1 MSAAILCVAL
11 LSAAQQPSSSEVM
24 SVLEPTSG
32 GLTTDEVIRRVLET
46 SPEAMKAEVE
56 HMKAA
61 EEANTAWTGYAPRV
75 DLSAGYQRLS
85 PITLPPCDPSLPEDE
100 QFFCLPPGVNQN
112 DVQGFGAFPLDSYS
126 LVASVSVPASDY
138 FLRIMPGYDAVVG
151 TEEVARNQLAAKRE
165 EVAFTAVQ
173 MYLDAIRARAGR
185 VVAEKSVGVLTTQME
200 DLQKLAEAG
209 LSTNG
214 DVLQVK
220 AQVAS
225 AQVALEQ
232 AKGGVIV
239 ANARLRRALH
249 DPQAKLEHGEDLLAS
264 ANIELPEYEAAL
276 EQAIEDRF
284 ELRALRK
291 LVDVQANF
299 AKLERVGVFPRLT
312 IDGSATHAR
321 PNQRVFFD
329 PTGFNTTWQIGVNLR
344 WSPNDAVVG
353 MSNWDN
359 ADRDVALVETDII
372 ALTDLIAVEVANA
385 LATMRSTRAS
395 ILAAREGLEAAEGA
409 FDDRKKLLDA
419 GQGTTRELLLAEQ
432 DLRNAELQIINAH
445 LDLRLARARLD
456 RALGRLHKGDDR

>member
-61 EEANTAWTGYAPRV
+61 EEANSAWTGYAPRV

-85 PITLPPCDPSLPEDE
+85 PVYAPVCDGSGT
-100 QFFCLPPGVNQN
+100 QFVCVPAGMDPKS
-112 DVQGFGAFPLDSYS
+112 FGSIFPVDGYS
-126 LVASVSVPASDY
+126 LNANVSVPASDY
-138 FLRIMPGYDAVVG
+138 FLRIMPGYDAVMG
-151 TEEVARNQLAAKRE
+151 TEEVARHQLAAKRE

-173 MYLDAIRARAGR
+173 VYLDAIRARAGR
-185 VVAEKSVGVLTTQME
+185 VVAEKSVGVLTSNME
-200 DLQKLAEAG
+200 DLEKLAEAG

-225 AQVALEQ
+225 AQVALER
-232 AKGGVIV
+232 AKGGTVV

-249 DPQAKLEHGEDLLAS
+249 DREAKVEHGEDLLAS
-264 ANIELPEYEAAL
+264 ANIELPTYEEALATAL
-276 EQAIEDRF
+276 EDRY

-312 IDGSATHAR
+312 IDAGATHAK
-321 PNQRVFFD
+321 PNQRVFTD
-329 PTGFNTTWQIGVNLR
+329 QNNFNTTWQIGVNLR

-372 ALTDLIAVEVANA
+372 ALTDLIAVEVADA

>member
-1 MSAAILCVAL
+1 MSAALWCAVLFA
-11 LSAAQQPSSSEVM
+11 SAAPQSSEVM

-46 SPEAMKAEVE
+46 SPEAHKAQVE
-56 HMKAA
+56 HMKASQ
-61 EEANTAWTGYAPRV
+61 EADTAWTGYAPRV
-75 DLSAGYQRLS
+75 DLSAGYTRLS
-85 PITLPPCDPSLPEDE
+85 PITLPPCDPMVPEDE
-100 QFFCLPPGVNQN
+100 QFFCLPAGVNQD

-126 LVASVSVPASDY
+126 LVASISVPASDY
-138 FLRIMPGYDAVVG
+138 FLRIMPGYDAVMG
-151 TEEVARNQLAAKRE
+151 TEEVARHQLAAKRE

-173 MYLDAIRARAGR
+173 IYLDAIRARAGR
-185 VVAEKSVGVLTTQME
+185 VVAEKSVGVLTSQME
-200 DLQKLAEAG
+200 DLEKLAEAG

-220 AQVAS
+220 AQVAA

-232 AKGGVIV
+232 AKGGVVV
-239 ANARLRRALH
+239 ASARLRRALH
-249 DPQAKLEHGEDLLAS
+249 DNEAKIEHGEDLLAS
-264 ANIELPEYEAAL
+264 ANIDLPEYEEAL
-276 EQAIEDRF
+276 ALAIEDRF

-291 LVDVQANF
+291 LVDVRSNF
-299 AKLERVGVFPRLT
+299 AKLERVAVFPRLT
-312 IDGSATHAR
+312 IDGSAMYAR

-329 PTGFNTTWQIGVNLR
+329 PTGFNATWQIGVNLR

-359 ADRDVALVETDII
+359 ADRDVALVETDIV
-372 ALTDLIAVEVANA
+372 ALTDLIAVEVASA
-385 LATMRSTRAS
+385 LATMRSTRSS

-409 FDDRKKLLDA
+409 FDDRKKLLDS

-432 DLRNAELQIINAH
+432 DLRRAELQLINAH

-456 RALGRLHKGDDR
+456 RALGRLHEGDDR